1 MSFSKIALSRLG
13 LLLMFFSL
21 SYLTTSAQVIWQE
34 DWETYSLGVMD
45 DNEPENKGWDA
56 RLGFGSGQWSVLS
69 DGAGNQYISRLNKAN
84 ECCYWKG
91 CRMLREETQAY
102 DDVYYGFRFKF
113 DSNFDFKSGGKLNG
127 VIGGNDPSP
136 GVPTDGASG
145 SSVSLMWRKHPN
157 GQDAYMH
164 TYTYSENKDDQWGQ
178 RDTFVDGNN
187 NMIRIVRDKWY
198 SIVVKI
204 NMNTQNVADGRIT
217 VFLDG
222 VPVMDRNDY
231 LFRSGSGT
239 WGWDINQLI
248 YFFGGN
254 GPGWAPGTDSYV
266 YEDDWVF
273 SESLPTHLMNG
284 YSPPQQPSADI
295 QVSSASGTSPHTVT
309 FDASGSVDPD
319 GKISAYRWKFGD
331 GSSAIITSTPT
342 ITHTYT
348 SHGEFEAR
356 LTVID
361 DDGLNDTD
369 VVSVNSLNPNPTVKP
384 VADIQVSS
392 TTGTAPLTVNF
403 DASGSSDSNGQIIL
417 YRWKFGDASSAISG
431 DHETISH
438 TYTKAGTYT
447 ARLTVVDDEGLKDI
461 ATKVIVVAS
470 SNVQG
475 PPVVNL
481 SVSANSGPAPLTVA
495 FNGSNSY
502 AVGNANIH
510 FYRWRF
516 DDGTSIK
523 QGNFPSISHTFTNPG
538 TYSVKLVVVDDG
550 GKATSK
556 FVDITVNSPAPQQSP
571 VPHVAISSTS
581 GTVPLKVNFDA
592 SGSSDPDGTIST
604 YKWKFGDGNSS
615 ESQSSPHIS
624 HTYTSVGVY
633 SGWMRVLDNNGN
645 QAFKYYKITVNP
657 VPTGCD
663 SMTDWAYSD
672 IGSVGIPGEVCYN
685 SDDGEFEISASGED
699 IWNNSDEFGYLHQ
712 SLNGDGELIMKL
724 DYLENT
730 HTYAKIGLMM
740 REDLTPDSKHA
751 MIVMNQSQ
759 RALQYRKVI
768 GGSTLPNSGSWIGPT
783 YSHPTWFKMQRMGNV
798 FGAFLSGDGSSWI
811 LVDTVHVSMG
821 ASIYA
826 GIALTSHNNTRINTS
841 VVSNVTFSDYAAG
854 AVPQFFGFE
863 ANEGPG
869 GVVLTWS
876 TGAELNSDYFTVE
889 SSIDG
894 LFYQTL
900 DRLDGAGT
908 AVGLNEYRTVDPEPR
923 VGLTYYR
930 LSQTDF
936 SGQSNM
942 LGTATYLA
950 EEGATER
957 ISIYPNPVTN
967 HRFTVMVDGL
977 PMDLTKDV
985 RVLDSRGREI
995 YFNKIND
1002 AELAVDLPAN
1012 LPKGIYQVRISYQ
1025 GGILGETIV
1034 VR

>member
-1 MSFSKIALSRLG
+1 MSFSKIALLRSG

-21 SYLTTSAQVIWQE
+21 SYLTSSAQVIWQE
-34 DWETYSLGVMD
+34 DWETYSLGIMD
-45 DNEPENKGWDA
+45 DNEPETKGWDS

-178 RDTFVDGNN
+178 RDTFVDASN
-187 NMIRIVRDKWY
+187 NMIKIVRDKWY

-222 VPVMDRNDY
+222 VQVMDRNDY

-284 YSPPQQPSADI
+284 YFPPEEPVADLV
-295 QVSSASGTSPHTVT
+295 VSSASGLSPHTVT
-309 FDASGSVDPD
+309 LDASGSTDPD
-319 GKISAYRWKFGD
+319 GSINSYRWKFGD
-331 GSSAIITSTPT
+331 GSGVIVTSTPT
-342 ITHTYT
+342 ISHTYT
-348 SHGEFEAR
+348 THGQFEAK
-356 LTVID
+356 LTITD
-361 DDGLNDTD
+361 DDGLTDID
-369 VVSVNSLNPNPTVKP
+369 VVAINSLNPNPTVKP

-392 TTGTAPLTVNF
+392 TSGTSPFTVNF
-403 DASGSSDSNGQIIL
+403 DASGSTDSNGEIIN
-417 YRWKFGDASSAISG
+417 YRWKFGDGSNIVSG
-431 DHETISH
+431 TSPTISH
-438 TYTKAGTYT
+438 TYTQQGTFT
-447 ARLTVVDDEGLKDI
+447 AKLSVLDDEGLADVE
-461 ATKVIVVAS
+461 TKTIVVLAS
-470 SNVQG
+470 NIQG
-475 PPVVNL
+475 PPVAKL
-481 SVSANSGPAPLTVA
+481 TVSANSGTAPLTVT
-495 FNGSNSY
+495 FDGSKSFDLGSGTIASY
-502 AVGNANIH
+502 K
-510 FYRWRF
+510 WRF
-516 DDGTSIK
+516 DDGTPVQ
-523 QGNFPSISHTFTNPG
+523 QGNLPVVTHTYTNPG
-538 TYSVKLVVVDDG
+538 VYS
-550 GKATSK
+550 AK
-556 FVDITVNSPAPQQSP
+556 FVVIDNSGVATKKFITITVTDQAPLQPP
-571 VPHVAISSTS
+571 VAAMSLSSTS
-581 GTVPLKVNFDA
+581 GTLPFTVNFNA
-592 SGSSDPDGTIST
+592 SGSHDPDGSVAS
-604 YKWKFGDGNSS
+604 YRWKYGDGTPV
-615 ESQSSPHIS
+615 ESGTSPTAS
-624 HTYTSVGVY
+624 HTFTQAGVFQV
-633 SGWMRVLDNNGN
+633 RLTVVDNDGKLG
-645 QAFKYYKITVNP
+645 FKTKTVTVVAP
-657 VPTGCD
+657 PADCEPLV
-663 SMTDWAYSD
+663 DWTYSD
-672 IGSVGIPGEVCYN
+672 IGSVGIGGGVCYK
-685 SDDGEFEISASGED
+685 SGDGEFEISASGED

-712 SLNGDGELIMKL
+712 PMSGDGELIMKL
-724 DYLENT
+724 DYLQNT
-730 HTYAKIGLMM
+730 HTYSKIGLMM
-740 REDLTPDSKHA
+740 REDLSPDSKHA
-751 MIVMNQSQ
+751 MIVMNQTQ
-759 RALQYRKVI
+759 RALQYRKTD
-768 GGSTLPNSGSWIGPT
+768 GGTTMPNSGSWIGPT
-783 YSHPTWFKMQRMGNV
+783 YSHPTWFKLQRLGNV
-798 FGAFLSGDGSSWI
+798 FGAFLSGDGSSWT

-821 ASIYA
+821 TSMYA

-854 AVPQFFGFE
+854 AVPQFFGFN
-863 ANEGPG
+863 ADEGPG

-876 TGAELNSDYFTVE
+876 TGGELNSDYFTVE

-894 LFYQTL
+894 IFFQTL

-908 AVGLNEYRTVDPEPR
+908 AVGLNEYRTIDPEPR

-930 LSQTDF
+930 LFQTDF
-936 SGQSNM
+936 SGQSTM
-942 LGTATYLA
+942 LATASYLA
-950 EEGATER
+950 EEGAMER
-957 ISIYPNPVTN
+957 VSIYPNPVTN
-967 HRFTVMVDGL
+967 HQFTVVVDGL
-977 PMDLTKDV
+977 PLDLTKEI
-985 RVLDSRGREI
+985 RVLDPRGREI
-995 YFNKIND
+995 YVNKIND
-1002 AELAVDLPAN
+1002 AELSVNLPADLPQ
-1012 LPKGIYQVRISYQ
+1012 GIYQVRVSYQ